1 MMFSPSNPSRR
12 AAVSRAGVSATGIDE
27 GNGTLFHAT
36 DRLESSQ
43 ADLDAACAE
52 VRDFGWVSV
61 LVGDEYVDG
70 LDGSDRG
77 EASAA
82 DLGRVRDNDD
92 VAGSVHYCRADLRDQ
107 LVRGRQTAVGAEPVA
122 AHHGDGGAEFLER
135 LD

>member
-1 MMFSPSNPSRR
+1 MFSPSNPSRR

-61 LVGDEYVDG
+61 FVADKYVDG

-82 DLGRVRDNDD
+82 DLGRVRDDDD
-92 VAGSVHYCRADLRDQ
+92 VAGSVYYFRADLREH
-107 LVRGRQTAVGAEPVA
+107 LGRGR
-122 AHHGDGGAEFLER
+122 HDGGRAEAR
-135 LD
+135 

>member
-43 ADLDAACAE
+43 ADLAAACAE
-52 VRDFGWVSV
+52 VRDFVSV
-61 LVGDEYVDG
+61 SVWVGDKYVEE
-70 LDGSDRG
+70 LAGSDRG

-82 DLGRVRDNDD
+82 DLGRVRDDDD

-107 LVRGRQTAVGAEPVA
+107 LVRGRQNARRGEAVAG
-122 AHHGDGGAEFLER
+122 H
-135 LD
+135 